1 MWYFKWVIILFNFHS
16 NPGGRHSSLLLQSVS
31 SLRAFAL
38 VTDSA
43 WVLALYQPG
52 MLLRLLQFFAWII
65 SLLRQASASYPLKI
79 SIVPPP
85 ESPWLSLLCHYHMSS
100 CVFNLLCL
108 LSVLSLPEAS
118 MKISIS
124 VCRMGSG
131 ISESLSRYPLSEE
144 NKRSITI
151 TIL

>member
-16 NPGGRHSSLLLQSVS
+16 NPGGRHSSLLQSVS

-65 SLLRQASASYPLKI
+65 SLLRQAFASYPLKI

-100 CVFNLLCL
+100 CVFNLLTLFTVCSLLAWSLHEDKYFCL
-108 LSVLSLPEAS
+108 QNGFWYIRVSQQVSTEWK
-118 MKISIS
+118 KINAVS
-124 VCRMGSG
+124 
-131 ISESLSRYPLSEE
+131 P
-144 NKRSITI
+144 
-151 TIL
+151 